1 MNRKQ
6 STVEVELSNITDE
19 TKKTDKTTKPD
30 KITKTDKTIKTD
42 KTTTNRNKKQINS
55 SLTPYTGP
63 IWVRTTINK

>member
-1 MNRKQ
+1 MNSKQ
-6 STVEVELSNITDE
+6 STVEVELLNITDE
-19 TKKTDKTTKPD
+19 TKTDKTKKTNKTK
-30 KITKTDKTIKTD
+30 KTDKTIKTD